1 MSEIRDYLYA
11 HKQEMIDFLAELV
24 AVPSVQ
30 GDAEEGA
37 PFGKEPARALEI
49 MLKKCEEFGFITE
62 NTDNYAGS
70 ADVNGLAPELAVL
83 THLDVVPVGEGWTTD
98 PFMLR
103 YEPETDKLIGRGAID
118 DKGPAV
124 AALFAARA
132 IKELGIPLKK
142 GIRLIFGTNE
152 ENGSADLAYYRKK
165 HELPPMVFTPDGEY
179 PVINAEKGMLR
190 IYFSAPVP
198 ENVEISAGTVINA
211 VPSGCNISY
220 LEAQKDGPKMN
231 FGMFDG
237 VSAHASTPEKGENA
251 ITKFLHFNNYE
262 LPLLVKL
269 KELFPHGEFNGK
281 SCGLGFRDEISE
293 DMTCVLSLLNA
304 KNGRLHGGIDIRFPL
319 DRTKAEISYII
330 CGKLRAAGFD
340 IDSCEGV
347 EPHCT
352 DENSDFV
359 QTLLKV
365 YEKVTGDKGH
375 CIAIGGGTYVHEIEG
390 GVAFGAEFPNQDG
403 HMHCPDEFITA
414 ENLLK
419 NAEIMAEAM
428 AELCS

>member
-1 MSEIRDYLYA
+1 MSEIREYLNA
-11 HKQEMIDFLAELV
+11 HKQEMTDFLAELV

-30 GDAEEGA
+30 GEAEEGF

-49 MLKKCEEFGFITE
+49 MLKKCEEFGFSVE

-70 ADVNGLAPELAVL
+70 ADINGLATELAVL
-83 THLDVVPVGEGWTTD
+83 THLDVVPAGPGWTTD
-98 PFMLR
+98 PFVLR
-103 YEPETDKLIGRGAID
+103 SEPDTDKLVGRGAID

-132 IKELGIPLKK
+132 VKELGYPLKK

-179 PVINAEKGMLR
+179 PLINAEKGMLR
-190 IYFSAPVP
+190 VYFSA
-198 ENVEISAGTVINA
+198 EFNDGFIKGGEVINA
-211 VPSGCNISY
+211 VPEICT
-220 LEAQKDGPKMN
+220 
-231 FGMFDG
+231 FDLRTNENG
-237 VSAHASTPEKGENA
+237 GDVLTYGKHRGRAAHASTPEKGVNA
-251 ITKFLHFNNYE
+251 ITEFLK
-262 LPLLVKL
+262 LQSPLNPVVERLS
-269 KELFPHGEFNGK
+269 ELFPHGEFNGK
-281 SCGLGFRDEISE
+281 SCGLGFRDDISG
-293 DMTCVLSLLNA
+293 DMTCVLSLLNTE
-304 KNGRLHGGIDIRFPL
+304 NGRLCGGIDIRFPL
-319 DRTKAEISYII
+319 DRTKAEISDII
-330 CGKLRAAGFD
+330 CGKLREAGFD

-352 DENSDFV
+352 DENSCFV
-359 QTLLKV
+359 QTLLRV
-365 YEKVTGDKGH
+365 YEKVTGDKGR

-390 GVAFGAEFPNQDG
+390 GVAFGAEFPNEDG
-403 HMHCPDEFITA
+403 HMHCPDEFITT